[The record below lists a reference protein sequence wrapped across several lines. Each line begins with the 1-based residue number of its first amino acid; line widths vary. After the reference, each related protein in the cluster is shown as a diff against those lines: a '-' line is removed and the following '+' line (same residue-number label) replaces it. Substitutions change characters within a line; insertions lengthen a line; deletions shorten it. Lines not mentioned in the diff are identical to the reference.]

1 MFRRMLI
8 PTDGSIHSERAVI
21 SGIGLARALKASVLG
36 FHVAPPFSSL
46 SYLVEVL
53 GGQQQAYE
61 KEMAERAARYLEDIR
76 NIAEAADVPCECEYR
91 FEHHPYQAIVTAA
104 KQRDC
109 DLIVM
114 GSRGRQGLGRLL
126 LGSVTH
132 RVLLH
137 TDLPVLVCP

>member
-8 PTDGSIHSERAVI
+8 PTDGSVHSERAVI

-61 KEMAERAARYLEDIR
+61 KEMAERAERYLEDIR
-76 NIAEAADVPCECEYR
+76 HIADAADVPCECEYR
-91 FEHHPYQAIVTAA
+91 FEHHPYQAIVAAA

-137 TDLPVLVCP
+137 TDLPVLVFP